1 MTKYLLGGAIAVGLA
16 FFWASSNA
24 QAKEKKM
31 NEASTI
37 NGDGAQRSAD
47 IHWPTGQHPEDAD
60 LYAHNEIMVNAS
72 CETVFANIVDAQSWP
87 SWYPNSH
94 NVVVHDSP
102 DNKLHEGTKFSW
114 DTFGVHIESTVHEF
128 VPNSRIGWWGLGTG
142 MKAYHTFLLVKTDQ
156 GCHIITE
163 EVVRGE
169 GAIKFRQEQPNTMHD
184 GHDLWLKVIKER
196 SEKQD
201 LEDRSGKKM
210 SICNTHAQPAA
221 S

>member
-1 MTKYLLGGAIAVGLA
+1 MRKYILGGVIAVGFT
-16 FFWASSNA
+16 FFCAWSNA

-31 NEASTI
+31 NEALTI
-37 NGDGAQRSAD
+37 NGDGAQRNPD
-47 IHWPTGQHPEDAD
+47 IHWPKGQHPEDAD

-94 NVVVHDSP
+94 NVVVHDRP
-102 DNKLHEGTKFSW
+102 DNKLQEGTKFSW
-114 DTFGVHIESTVHEF
+114 DTFGVHIESTVHEL

-142 MKAYHTFLLVKTDQ
+142 MTAYHTFLLVKTGQ

-169 GAIKFRQEQPNTMHD
+169 GAIKFRQEQPNAMHD

-196 SEKQD
+196 SEKQ
-201 LEDRSGKKM
+201 S
-210 SICNTHAQPAA
+210 
-221 S
+221 

>member
-1 MTKYLLGGAIAVGLA
+1 MNTQQMTKCILGGVIAVGLT
-16 FFWASSNA
+16 FFFSASSNA
-24 QAKEKKM
+24 QAKEKTM
-31 NEASTI
+31 NEALTI
-37 NGDGAQRSAD
+37 NGDGAQRNPD
-47 IHWPTGQHPEDAD
+47 IHWPKGQHPEDAD
-60 LYAHNEIMVNAS
+60 LFAHNEIMVNAS

-102 DNKLHEGTKFSW
+102 DNKLHEGMTFSW
-114 DTFGVHIESTVHEF
+114 DTFGVHIESTVHEL

-169 GAIKFRQEQPNTMHD
+169 GAIKFRQEQPSAMHD
-184 GHDLWLKVIKER
+184 GHDLWLKVIKAR
-196 SEKQD
+196 SEKQ
-201 LEDRSGKKM
+201 
-210 SICNTHAQPAA
+210 N
-221 S
+221 